1 MTFGPRLIINGF
13 TLIVS
18 AVTVALATASAA
30 SEAGHETIGIY
41 ASTMTNAMPT
51 LARGQE
57 EMEKDC
63 GSLSGPSGVKECIH
77 GLESG
82 AASVRI
88 VRSRMSNLKI
98 PDCFR
103 DVDAKLRSAL
113 GRLQDGYSKAQ
124 KGLIA
129 WMPVGEVMPVQDM
142 DVMYSGMRDI
152 EIGDQKLNEA
162 IELLKKAMVTCQAQ

>member
-1 MTFGPRLIINGF
+1 MSGPELIINRL
-13 TLIVS
+13 TLIVA
-18 AVTVALATASAA
+18 AVTVVLAPANAA
-30 SEAGHETIGIY
+30 SEADHATLGAY

-77 GLESG
+77 GLDSG
-82 AASVRI
+82 AASVRT
-88 VRSRMSNLKI
+88 VRSRMANLKV
-98 PDCFR
+98 PDCLR

-113 GRLQDGYSKAQ
+113 GLLQDGYSKAQ
-124 KGLIA
+124 KGLVA
-129 WMPVGEVMPVQDM
+129 WMPVGQVMPVQDM

-162 IELLKKAMVTCQAQ
+162 IELLKKAMLTCQAQ

>member
-1 MTFGPRLIINGF
+1 MMSEPELILSRL
-13 TLIVS
+13 TLIVA
-18 AVTVALATASAA
+18 AVIVVLAPANAA
-30 SEAGHETIGIY
+30 SEADHATMGLY
-41 ASTMTNAMPT
+41 ASTMTNAIPT

-63 GSLSGPSGVKECIH
+63 GSLSGPSGVKECVH

-82 AASVRI
+82 AASVRA
-88 VRSRMSNLKI
+88 VQSRMSNLKV

-113 GRLQDGYSKAQ
+113 GLLQDGYSKAQ
-124 KGLIA
+124 KGLVA
-129 WMPVGEVMPVQDM
+129 WMPAGAVMPVQDM

>member
-103 DVDAKLRSAL
+103 DVDTKLRSAL
-113 GRLQDGYSKAQ
+113 GLLQDGYSKAQ
-124 KGLIA
+124 KGLTA
-129 WMPVGEVMPVQDM
+129 WTPVGEVMPVQDM

-152 EIGDQKLNEA
+152 EIGDEKLNEA
-162 IELLKKAMVTCQAQ
+162 VELLKKALVICQAQ